1 MGLAPLAGCLDRLPI
16 MGLEDRNLWCG
27 SALADP
33 VRFCG
38 QLGLKLDSG
47 SLLIAGMLGDHG
59 INLRHGLGL
68 ERSGFLLG
76 RAAKNDRLYSLRE
89 KGAVPFMQR
98 RGHLVAPFLVLKV
111 NLSTDISLLLS
122 WFFRRDG
129 RYLLNYHSI
138 FPSSARSLPLLGCLR
153 ARVAASG

>member
-1 MGLAPLAGCLDRLPI
+1 

-27 SALADP
+27 SALADR
-33 VRFCG
+33 VRFG
-38 QLGLKLDSG
+38 RKLGRKLDSG
-47 SLLIAGMLGDHG
+47 SLLIAGMLGYHG

-111 NLSTDISLLLS
+111 NLSTDIWLLLS

-129 RYLLNYHSI
+129 RYVLNYRSI
-138 FPSSARSLPLLGCLR
+138 FPSPA
-153 ARVAASG
+153 